1 MGMIQRNIPKVSNI
15 GTPTIQEVKAAVKVS
30 TDPDKVYFV
39 TSGFGKPMT
48 DYEIDKDSRI
58 SRAGVWQAA
67 ASNPALLGYAA
78 DVEALK
84 IVVRELADDGL
95 RYINEG
101 NK

>member
-1 MGMIQRNIPKVSNI
+1 MGMISRNTTVPNV
-15 GTPTIQEVKAAVKVS
+15 TTATDDQVKAAVKVS
-30 TDPDKVYFV
+30 TAQDKVYFI

-84 IVVRELADDGL
+84 IVVRELANDGL
-95 RYINEG
+95 KYINEG